1 MSRSG
6 WPFPRSPWE
15 RRDAAEALF
24 EQDPERLAGVLLAV
38 VRVLAQGRIGSQR
51 MLRAA
56 VRGVL
61 GRCSDGDVDAAV
73 EVLGACVRR
82 TTGGR
87 GATKYTLDVA
97 RLPPELRDWIASKP

>member
-1 MSRSG
+1 MPQRLCSSRTPKD
-6 WPFPRSPWE
+6 WPECCWPSFGCS
-15 RRDAAEALF
+15 
-24 EQDPERLAGVLLAV
+24 
-38 VRVLAQGRIGSQR
+38 QGRIGSQR